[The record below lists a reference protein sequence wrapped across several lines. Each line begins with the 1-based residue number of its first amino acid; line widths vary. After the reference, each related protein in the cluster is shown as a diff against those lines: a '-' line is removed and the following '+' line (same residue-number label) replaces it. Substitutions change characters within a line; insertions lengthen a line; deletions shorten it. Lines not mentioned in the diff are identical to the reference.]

1 MTRKA
6 WLLLI
11 GLGVLWGIPYFLI
24 RIAVTDFHPIFVA
37 FWRASLGAM
46 ILLPFALR
54 RNGLASGFSK
64 PLWLLAYTV
73 AEISGPWFLIGYAEV
88 HVTSSLAG
96 LIIALTPTIATVV
109 GIAFFKAQFVKQH
122 ILGLCL
128 GLGGVVALIGFDD
141 IPPQTLP
148 VLALCL
154 SALGYAIG
162 PIIVD
167 RKLSDVDT
175 TAAVVASLIVTSA
188 IYAPFVP
195 LHWPA
200 EFSLNATVA
209 VIALAIFCT
218 AIAFQMLFA
227 LVSEVGPARAT
238 VVTYINPAVAALLG
252 VVVLNEPF
260 TAGLCLGFILILAGS
275 YFSTSGQ
282 SRSQQHIG
290 NPCQHSN
297 DFSGQ

>member
-6 WLLLI
+6 WVLLI
-11 GLGVLWGIPYFLI
+11 GLGILWGIPYFLI
-24 RIAVTDFHPIFVA
+24 RIAVTDFHPVIVA
-37 FWRASLGAM
+37 FWRATLGAM

-54 RNGLASGFSK
+54 RKGLASGFSK
-64 PLWLLAYTV
+64 PLWLLAFTV
-73 AEISGPWFLIGYAEV
+73 AEISGPWILIGYAEL

-96 LIIALTPTIATVV
+96 LIIALTPMIATVA
-109 GIAFFKAQFVKQH
+109 GLALFNERFAKQR

-128 GLGGVVALIGFDD
+128 GLGGVVALLGFDD
-141 IPPQTLP
+141 NSPRALP

-154 SALGYAIG
+154 SALGYALG

-195 LHWPA
+195 TYWPA
-200 EFSLNATVA
+200 AFSLNAAVA
-209 VIALAIFCT
+209 VVALAIFCT
-218 AIAFQMLFA
+218 AMAFRMLFA
-227 LVSEVGPARAT
+227 LVSEVGAARAT

-260 TAGLCLGFILILAGS
+260 SAGLCLGFVLILAGS
-275 YFSTSGQ
+275 YFSTLP
-282 SRSQQHIG
+282 QQPIG
-290 NPCQHSN
+290 NPCQRSN
-297 DFSGQ
+297 DFSGR

>member
-11 GLGVLWGIPYFLI
+11 GLGVLWGIPYLLI
-24 RIAVTDFHPIFVA
+24 RIAVTDFHPVIVA
-37 FWRASLGAM
+37 FFRAVLGAM

-54 RNGLASGFSK
+54 RKGLASGFSK
-64 PLWLLAYTV
+64 PLWLVAYTV
-73 AEISGPWFLIGYAEV
+73 AEISGPWFLIGSAEL

-96 LIIALTPTIATVV
+96 LIIALTPAIATVI
-109 GIAFFKAQFVKQH
+109 GIAFFNERLVKQR

-128 GLGGVVALIGFDD
+128 GFAGVVAVLGFDGES
-141 IPPQTLP
+141 PQLLP

-154 SALGYAIG
+154 SALGYAVG
-162 PIIVD
+162 PIIVAS
-167 RKLSDVDT
+167 KLSDVDT
-175 TAAVVASLIVTSA
+175 TAAVVASLIVSSA

-195 LHWPA
+195 MHWPA
-200 EFSLNATVA
+200 GFSLNATLA
-209 VIALAIFCT
+209 VVALAIFCT
-218 AIAFQMLFA
+218 AMAFQMFFA

-260 TAGLCLGFILILAGS
+260 SAGLCLGFVLILAGS
-275 YFSTSGQ
+275 YFSTWGQ
-282 SRSQQHIG
+282 TQRR
-290 NPCQHSN
+290 NPWQLSN
-297 DFSGQ
+297 DFSGR

>member
-24 RIAVTDFHPIFVA
+24 RIAVTEFHPVIVA
-37 FWRASLGAM
+37 FWRGALGAM

-64 PLWLLAYTV
+64 PLWLVAYTV
-73 AEISGPWFLIGYAEV
+73 AEISGPWFLIAYAEL

-96 LIIALTPTIATVV
+96 LIIALTPTIATVA
-109 GIAFFKAQFVKQH
+109 GLALFNEQFVKQRV
-122 ILGLCL
+122 LGLCL
-128 GLGGVVALIGFDD
+128 GLAGVVALLGFDARST
-141 IPPQTLP
+141 QTLP

-162 PIIVD
+162 PIIVA

-200 EFSLNATVA
+200 VFSLNAAVA
-209 VIALAIFCT
+209 VVALAIFCT
-218 AIAFQMLFA
+218 AMAFRMLFA

-252 VVVLNEPF
+252 VVVLNEPL
-260 TAGLCLGFILILAGS
+260 TVGLCLGFVLILAGS
-275 YFSTSGQ
+275 YFSTIP
-282 SRSQQHIG
+282 QQHIG
-290 NPCQHSN
+290 NPCQRSS
-297 DFSGQ
+297 DFSGR

>member
-6 WLLLI
+6 WLLLF

-24 RIAVTDFHPIFVA
+24 RIAVADFHPIFVA
-37 FWRASLGAM
+37 FWRAALGAM

-54 RNGLASGFSK
+54 RKGLASGFSK

-73 AEISGPWFLIGYAEV
+73 AEISGPWLLIGYAEL

-96 LIIALTPTIATVV
+96 LIIALTPILATVV
-109 GIAFFKAQFVKQH
+109 GIAFFNEQIVKLR

-128 GLGGVVALIGFDD
+128 GLSGVVALLGFDAAS
-141 IPPQTLP
+141 PRTLP

-188 IYAPFVP
+188 IYAPLVP
-195 LHWPA
+195 MHWPA
-200 EFSLNATVA
+200 GLSRNATVA
-209 VIALAIFCT
+209 VVALALFCT
-218 AIAFQMLFA
+218 AMAFRMLFA

-252 VVVLNEPF
+252 VVVLDEPF
-260 TAGLCLGFILILAGS
+260 SAGLCLGFVLILAGS
-275 YFSTSGQ
+275 YFST
-282 SRSQQHIG
+282 R
-290 NPCQHSN
+290 NTCQHSS
-297 DFSGQ
+297 DSSGR